1 MDGEF
6 EQSLFDVFDIYTFY
20 EEIKNTQEYCPY
32 KIQPGL
38 TIIQQGG
45 KIICRSNIAGNGKP
59 QIQSHQTWSNR
70 IRPE

>member
-20 EEIKNTQEYCPY
+20 EEIKTSPEYCPY

-38 TIIQQGG
+38 TIISHG
-45 KIICRSNIAGNGKP
+45 KIIYRSNIEHNGKP
-59 QIQSHQTWSNR
+59 QIQST
-70 IRPE
+70 